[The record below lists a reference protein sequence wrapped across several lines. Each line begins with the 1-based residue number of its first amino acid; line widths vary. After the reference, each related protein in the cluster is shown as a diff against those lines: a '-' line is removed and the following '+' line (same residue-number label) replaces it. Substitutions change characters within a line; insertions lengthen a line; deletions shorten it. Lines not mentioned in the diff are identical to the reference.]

1 MTLTPGPRQPAGY
14 SWQSSKLFIECF
26 VDYFVFSFILPI
38 LPDILEGRLRAN
50 PSHTQ
55 IFTSI
60 ILSMN
65 AIVSIAIAPLVG
77 HLSDRTRRKNTL
89 MQSAYLIHVVGT
101 AVTAWATT
109 AAGLIIGRL
118 IQTIASS
125 FLWIAG
131 MAILGGTVEPNQLA
145 RVMAICM
152 LFLTAGLLS
161 GPVVAAALFNSVSYS
176 LTWLSAFVV
185 LIVGMTLQSLVL
197 EPYNLPS
204 KIEQNNPETG
214 EHDHTPD
221 IPRETDSLLPP
232 VRETYRSRAG
242 NPEEEQSCHSA
253 PASSALLYKLMLQ
266 KRRVTTALTA
276 ETLLAILISS
286 FEATIPLHIKQAF
299 HWQSLQAGIL
309 FLLLQVPTIILI
321 FPAGWLKDTYGMR
334 LPVSA
339 GFLLMAPSVW
349 LLGAPGTKQFDE
361 WVDVKTGQVI
371 FTVALV
377 MIGVCR
383 TLVMG
388 FGAVEVLR
396 GAAELASEH
405 PGIFGAST
413 GHSRAFVLSNVTW
426 KLGMFAGP
434 LLSGFLTEE
443 IGYYF
448 MNLIL
453 AIASLFMGVLTYVAL
468 REHRFVYGFGAF

>member
-1 MTLTPGPRQPAGY
+1 MYDIQYAGKQLGDDKHLSY
-14 SWQSSKLFIECF
+14 
-26 VDYFVFSFILPI
+26 YFVFSFILPI
-38 LPDILEGRLRAN
+38 LPDILEGRLRAD

-55 IFTSI
+55 LFTSI

-65 AIVSIAIAPLVG
+65 AMVSIAIAPLVG
-77 HLSDRTRRKNTL
+77 YLSDRTRRKNTL
-89 MQSAYLIHVVGT
+89 MQSAYIMHVVGT

-109 AAGLIIGRL
+109 VAGLIIGRL

-152 LFLTAGLLS
+152 LLLTAGLLS
-161 GPVVAAALFNSVSYS
+161 GPVVSAALFNSVSYS
-176 LTWLSAFVV
+176 LTWLSVFLV
-185 LIVGMTLQSLVL
+185 LTVGMTLQSLIL
-197 EPYNLPS
+197 EPYIFQT
-204 KIEQNNPETG
+204 KIEEDTIDAREDGQF
-214 EHDHTPD
+214 PD
-221 IPRETDSLLPP
+221 NQRETDSLLPP
-232 VRETYRSRAG
+232 VRETYHSLAR
-242 NPEEEQSCHSA
+242 NPEEQHSSHSA
-253 PASSALLYKLMLQ
+253 PATSAQIYNLMLR
-266 KRRVTTALTA
+266 KRRVTTALVA

-309 FLLLQVPTIILI
+309 FLLLQLPTIILI
-321 FPAGWLKDTYGMR
+321 FPAGWLKDTFGMR
-334 LPVSA
+334 YPVA
-339 GFLLMAPSVW
+339 TGFVLMAPSLW
-349 LLGAPGTKQFDE
+349 LLGAPGTQRFDE

-371 FTVALV
+371 FTLALV

-396 GAAELASEH
+396 GAAELASEY
-405 PGIFGAST
+405 PGIFGTST

-453 AIASLFMGVLTYVAL
+453 AISSLFMGVLTYVAL
-468 REHRFVYGFGAF
+468 QERHFVDGYGAS